1 MYLFN
6 ETVGIDASV
15 EQEWLTWAKGVYVP
29 AVLNTQLFTGY
40 KIYKV
45 LHDSEDGSISYS
57 IQFFSVSLENVVQ
70 FLEVFAPPLALQQRK
85 LFSNKHV
92 AFRTLL
98 EEIQ

>member
-15 EQEWLTWAKGVYVP
+15 EKDWLVWAKTVYIP
-29 AVLNTQLFTGY
+29 SVLDTQLFTDY

-45 LHDSEDGSISYS
+45 LHESEDGSISYS
-57 IQFFSVSLENVVQ
+57 IQFFSGTLENVVQ
-70 FLEVFAPPLALQQRK
+70 FLEVFAPPLVQQQRQK
-85 LFSNKHV
+85 FNNKHV

-98 EEIQ
+98 EEVK

>member
-15 EQEWLTWAKGVYVP
+15 EQEWLTWARTAYIP

-45 LHDSEDGSISYS
+45 LHESEDGSISYS
-57 IQFFSVSLENVVQ
+57 IQFFSASLENVVQ
-70 FLEVFAPPLALQQRK
+70 FLEVFAPSLVERQRQM
-85 LFSNKHV
+85 FNHKHV

-98 EEIQ
+98 EEVK

>member
-15 EQEWLTWAKGVYVP
+15 EQEWLTWAKTAYIP

-45 LHDSEDGSISYS
+45 LHESEDGSISYS
-57 IQFFSVSLENVVQ
+57 MQFFSASLENVVQ
-70 FLEVFAPPLALQQRK
+70 FLEVFAPPLVERQRQM
-85 LFSNKHV
+85 FSHKHI

-98 EEIQ
+98 EEVS

>member
-15 EQEWLTWAKGVYVP
+15 EQAWLTWAKSVYVP

-40 KIYKV
+40 KLYKV
-45 LHDSEDGSISYS
+45 LHESEDGSISYS
-57 IQFFSVSLENVVQ
+57 IQFFSPTLENVVQ
-70 FLEVFAPPLALQQRK
+70 FLESFAPPLVELQRQK
-85 LFSNKHV
+85 FNHKHV

-98 EEIQ
+98 EEVK

>member
-15 EQEWLTWAKGVYVP
+15 EQEWLAWAQAVYVP
-29 AVLNTQLFTGY
+29 AVLNTGLFTGY
-40 KIYKV
+40 KLYKV

-57 IQFFSVSLENVVQ
+57 VQFFSASLENVVQ
-70 FLEVFAPPLALQQRK
+70 FLEVFAPPLVEQQRQK
-85 LFSNKHV
+85 FNNKHI

-98 EEIQ
+98 EEVK

>member
-15 EQEWLTWAKGVYVP
+15 EQQWLTWAKTAYIP

-45 LHDSEDGSISYS
+45 LHESEDGSISYS
-57 IQFFSVSLENVVQ
+57 IQFFSASLENVVQ
-70 FLEVFAPPLALQQRK
+70 FLEVFAPQLVERQRQM
-85 LFSNKHV
+85 FTHKHV

-98 EEIQ
+98 EEVK

>member
-15 EQEWLTWAKGVYVP
+15 EHDWLTWAKTVYVP
-29 AVLNTQLFTGY
+29 AVLNTGLFTGH
-40 KIYKV
+40 KLYKV

-57 IQFFSVSLENVVQ
+57 IQFLSPALENVIQ
-70 FLEVFAPPLALQQRK
+70 FLEVFAPPLVEQQRK
-85 LFSNKHV
+85 KFNNKHV

-98 EEIQ
+98 EEVR

>member
-6 ETVGIDASV
+6 ETVGIDAGV
-15 EQEWLTWAKGVYVP
+15 EQEWLAWAKTAYIP

-45 LHDSEDGSISYS
+45 LHESEDGSISYS
-57 IQFFSVSLENVVQ
+57 IQFFSASLENVVQ
-70 FLEVFAPPLALQQRK
+70 FLEVFAPQLVERQRQM
-85 LFSNKHV
+85 FSHKHV

-98 EEIQ
+98 EEVL

>member
-15 EQEWLTWAKGVYVP
+15 EQEWLTWAKAVYVP

-40 KIYKV
+40 NIYKV
-45 LHDSEDGSISYS
+45 LHESEDGSISYS
-57 IQFFSVSLENVVQ
+57 IQFFSTTLENVVQ
-70 FLEVFAPPLALQQRK
+70 FLEVFAPPLVAQQRK
-85 LFSNKHV
+85 LFNNKHV

-98 EEIQ
+98 EEVK

>member
-15 EQEWLTWAKGVYVP
+15 EQEWLKWAKTAYIP
-29 AVLNTQLFTGY
+29 AVLNTQLFTEY

-45 LHDSEDGSISYS
+45 LHESEDGSISYS
-57 IQFFSVSLENVVQ
+57 IQFFSDSLENVVQ
-70 FLEVFAPPLALQQRK
+70 FLEVFAPQLVERQRQM
-85 LFSNKHV
+85 FSHKHV

-98 EEIQ
+98 EEVQ

>member
-15 EQEWLTWAKGVYVP
+15 EKAWLVWAKTVYIP
-29 AVLNTQLFTGY
+29 SVLDTQLFTDY

-45 LHDSEDGSISYS
+45 LHESEDGSISYS
-57 IQFFSVSLENVVQ
+57 LQFFSETLETVVQ
-70 FLEVFAPPLALQQRK
+70 FLEVFAPPLVQQQRQK
-85 LFSNKHV
+85 FNNKHV

-98 EEIQ
+98 EEVK